1 MASLAELEK
10 QYGGQRGTS
19 LADLERQHGIS
30 ARPKAN
36 LTPEAIKVAN
46 EFLWS
51 QQDIPEVEYDINQ
64 SLYEAAGRIDPAMMP
79 TPTATAQP
87 QFATAAPQATPSR
100 EPGWMTEIRNAL
112 ERGGLRMV
120 AAVPGALAFL
130 MQAGQRVPGGWYP
143 KTPEIEAKT
152 TGDIVKLKEIA
163 KTIYSDADRE
173 AIRARKGGVA
183 GYIVNTT
190 FETLPMMA
198 MSSVAAIPGG
208 AIGAAGAF
216 SVAAIG
222 EGEAAYQEA
231 IKAMEGRVDLSQS
244 QKEAIAQTER
254 LIVGT
259 INGVIEKMQ
268 ADEVLTFAKG
278 GKKYVKD
285 MVNAVKQKAWGK
297 VAASGAKIEGI
308 HLIKAVSEGFEEF
321 CQEGVSI
328 GAARL
333 HGDKI
338 EFSDL
343 GRMFKAGV
351 GGLTAGYGL
360 TAGGAM
366 AQTAV
371 EAAGRYD
378 QRRQE
383 AGRTRQIK
391 TAYEQAK
398 ARANVEPGRPAERP
412 EIGTGGQGF
421 TPTVQP
427 GVATADEM
435 VEKLAGDS
443 YKLKDLEAAVERA
456 AVDKETKTKLDA
468 LFTEKTAQAK
478 PEETDEAKGKTEAK
492 SEAPV
497 EDRTPVDV
505 GKKKAE
511 GQPEAAEPSAIDR
524 QFGALPGMGE
534 EVKATAISEI
544 LRVLHES
551 YTEISDEA
559 FAVDPRT
566 VNDDALQYWMANRDK
581 VDDLIRRE
589 QEATRAEDEFEA
601 EALFQERMDILRKL
615 NRLIHQPKQ
624 AAGTIG
630 PQTAP
635 AKPGAAPAKPTESP
649 MDKARRDLERKGASR
664 VGGRDFK
671 ILQRDDGSYYY
682 EYTEGGVRMTQG
694 PAGANTWTRE
704 DAIDKAMQEI
714 DYLSKDIIITE
725 PRTGRTEQISAEKP
739 EAPGPAAYG
748 KALDDLAKQET
759 DEVLGYRGD
768 VRRYVTG
775 QQNDIPRAPL
785 NMPED
790 QKREIIRQEQEKAD
804 EAGKLTRTLFGRMP
818 TAKKGKTPAI
828 DKGKPLAPETPSEE
842 PATPGVTDVQKVD
855 DILLSDVLAKRIEE
869 RPVSA
874 DEFFSIAND
883 VYGGTRAQGK
893 YGPSDAYDALEL
905 AVNKVLAKQES
916 ADPTVDLET
925 AKKNVHEIEALLD
938 RLPTQTNR
946 SGEKDVFQQFSTPP
960 HYAYGIAWAAGIGKG
975 DVVLEPSAGAGGI
988 AVFAKKAGATVHV
1001 NEISERRAA
1010 LLKELGF
1017 DKVTTEDAE
1026 QIHNILKDRPSVVL
1040 MNPPFSH
1047 AGHRMGA
1054 KKIQGTDLKHIDAAL
1069 KLMQDGGRLVAI
1081 MGRPLHEDKGESA
1094 TFQRWMDAT
1103 KSRYNVRANVYVGR
1117 GVYKKYGT
1125 SFPTRVLVIDKTGPT
1140 TGTVVGGTVDTVADL
1155 LYTLNEVRNDREPIQ
1170 SVAAQPGGERRPP
1183 ETEPEARPE
1192 SPVRAPTDGMGP
1204 ERPGTGRPD
1213 QQGTER
1219 PARTGEGDVR
1229 VGPEAGNEPSGP
1241 GTAEPGRRPGVTGS
1255 ESERESPAKPE
1266 RVPTGIED
1274 GITVTSQ
1281 RQERQKQEKLSEAVF
1296 EPYRPAKFHIAG
1308 ARKHPTALVESAP
1321 MAAVDPPDVT
1331 YELSLPKSVIEKGQ
1345 LSDIQLENVAYAG
1358 MAFEGKV
1365 RLQDGTEVR
1374 RGYLIGDG
1382 TGVGKGREISGIILD
1397 QMGKGRKKAIWISK
1411 NDKLYD
1417 DAKRD
1422 WSALGQDPDK
1432 LFNLGNIKAGTKV
1445 TVNDGIMYLTYGKLR
1460 SASKKT
1466 GQRSVDQII
1475 EWVGTDFDGVLVF
1488 DEAHHMGNAIAV
1500 RGQRGTRKP
1509 SETALIGAELRKKLP
1524 NARVVYVSATAA
1536 TEVINLAYT
1545 DRLGLWGPG
1554 TPFPTVESFVNEIG
1568 RSGIN
1573 AMEQVAR
1580 DMKAMGL
1587 FSSRSLSYNDGTEE
1601 GTVRFGSIEHKLAP
1615 EQQMVYDKVAEAWQI
1630 VLRNLHQ
1637 AMHIT
1642 GQGQSG
1648 QARGQAL
1655 SQFWGANQRF
1665 FNQIITAM
1673 KVPSVVKAIEKDL
1686 AEGRS
1691 AVIQLTST
1699 YEAAQERAL
1708 ASRDKDSDLEDFDL
1722 TPVEILMQYVENGF
1736 PTQQF
1741 EEYEDEN
1748 GNIRSRPVVDSKG
1761 NPVHSAE
1768 ALEMKAQLL
1777 DELGS
1782 IRNIVPESPLDSV
1795 INYFGS
1801 DVVAEATGRTR
1812 RVILKKGKRVV
1823 ERRGRHANQA
1833 ETNAFMNGKKR
1844 VMIFSEAGGT
1854 GASYHADMDAKNQQR
1869 RAHYVLQPGWR
1880 ADVCLQGM
1888 GRTHRSN
1895 QKYAP
1900 WYWMTTTNLQGEK
1913 RFTSTISRRLNQLG
1927 ALQFGERKAGSAG
1940 LFSAAD
1946 NLESEQATDALHT
1959 FFADLVQGRLH
1970 EISLTEFERQTGLS
1984 LTTPQGAL
1992 RSDLPDIRQ
2001 FLNRLLNLKIDFQN
2015 QVFDAFQTIHREKVD
2030 QAEAEGRLD
2039 VGVQNYPADEVREE
2053 ERQTV
2058 YIHPTG
2064 GATDYIKVTS
2074 KYRVEPVT
2082 WDDLQRSWKPEFYVH
2097 SSHDKT
2103 YGVKQA
2109 SSRRDARTGN
2119 AIPRYRLID
2128 QTGSH
2133 FIDQNKIDGPLHYPK
2148 AYGENPPW
2156 KEITRTEA
2164 KEAWDKA
2171 VEALPE
2177 FKEKEEHFI
2186 SGLMLPIWNRLR
2198 GDVKLYRVLTTDGNV
2213 FIGRKI
2219 PDNEVQTTLSSLGVE
2234 RGRPK
2239 LSTQGAIRGLLE
2251 NQHRLEL
2258 ANGWKL
2264 KYSRVG
2270 GEARIELTGPGYE
2283 HRTELLEHGVFAER
2297 IGYTTRWFLPTGD
2310 QGKAVYERLTQQYP
2324 VVNVEYF
2331 SGSDPTIDVPSAQ
2344 GGFVGGRPSRTAA
2357 YTQLSAIVNEDMT
2370 TGSEVADDFLRRN
2383 RGYTINREAPGAL
2396 RNLASRTAGFVREF
2410 HFLPHLPKTAAFAE
2424 VREAFRHSMEIAK
2437 HAYTDAAEAMKWAL
2451 QPIKGTKTEVAK
2463 RYDALVMKLQA
2474 DSLAEDIEKGVALP
2488 PDMTVAAVEA
2498 MKAKADRLYAK
2509 YPSVRQAY
2517 DRLREKTTEVTDLL
2531 VDMGWLQKA
2540 QAKEFYFP
2548 HKVIKYLRQNQGF
2561 LGITRKPAMPRKGY
2575 LKQRKG
2581 GHDYAIDLD
2590 YMVDHWAQVRRDVA
2604 MTKFLERTL
2613 KKEQEDHFKTEYPDW
2628 KQGDPIPAG
2637 FKEVTVLPGR
2647 FYYKAHGVSEDLA
2660 MALVNQDLAMIEAIL
2675 DEKQQKGMDAV
2686 RTALAVGRKR
2696 SFIVREQVADQVY
2709 DMPTAPISEGM
2720 AYNAIKAFNT
2730 FVKRQILFNPLYAVP
2745 FHVTNFI
2752 GDAHK
2757 VLVAAPGALKG
2768 KGMVG
2773 YWTAILDAHNGRK
2786 PKLFDEAQ
2794 EFGVIGSGWIGVDV
2808 KSLQALLP
2816 EIEKAEISGASA
2828 VAIGTAKRLFNL
2840 LKTAGESREDWLRYA
2855 TFAYLCELQDA
2866 GKDITRFATKD
2877 TKVVRGL
2884 KGHEQAAKIARDIL
2898 GDYSAIGKSGRILAD
2913 LAMPFYRWMHLNLPW
2928 WPRLIKEYGR
2938 RGDVGRAAGAL
2949 MAALAPYIAAMLWNY
2964 SDDDRRKFEEKLP
2977 PWKRW
2982 TFHVVGVHGKK
2993 LYYIP
2998 LPLDDLVQFFGLD
3011 NSLADFT
3018 AYQKGIID
3026 LRTLAARI
3034 ALNSATE
3041 PGMGVVNAVGG
3052 LPGVIR
3058 DAFGIKT
3065 FPELADYRIKEWDR
3079 RAMNVAKDIFGAPA
3093 QLVEAVR
3100 REDSVK
3106 THDLMWRSVLPVCP
3120 WTPTSDPMDALAS
3133 RTYRED
3139 QQAAP
3144 MNPERWR
3151 AHKGKQ
3157 IEVDRLKAQ
3166 VAGESPED
3174 LRRWHL
3180 QDRARRAKE
3189 RIERRRELL
3198 EHGEKTK

>member
-1 MASLAELEK
+1 MDSQSPARTDSVQETEK
-10 QYGGQRGTS
+10 PG
-19 LADLERQHGIS
+19 A
-30 ARPKAN
+30 
-36 LTPEAIKVAN
+36 TPE
-46 EFLWS
+46 S
-51 QQDIPEVEYDINQ
+51 
-64 SLYEAAGRIDPAMMP
+64 
-79 TPTATAQP
+79 
-87 QFATAAPQATPSR
+87 
-100 EPGWMTEIRNAL
+100 
-112 ERGGLRMV
+112 
-120 AAVPGALAFL
+120 
-130 MQAGQRVPGGWYP
+130 
-143 KTPEIEAKT
+143 
-152 TGDIVKLKEIA
+152 
-163 KTIYSDADRE
+163 
-173 AIRARKGGVA
+173 
-183 GYIVNTT
+183 
-190 FETLPMMA
+190 
-198 MSSVAAIPGG
+198 
-208 AIGAAGAF
+208 
-216 SVAAIG
+216 
-222 EGEAAYQEA
+222 
-231 IKAMEGRVDLSQS
+231 
-244 QKEAIAQTER
+244 
-254 LIVGT
+254 
-259 INGVIEKMQ
+259 
-268 ADEVLTFAKG
+268 
-278 GKKYVKD
+278 
-285 MVNAVKQKAWGK
+285 
-297 VAASGAKIEGI
+297 
-308 HLIKAVSEGFEEF
+308 
-321 CQEGVSI
+321 
-328 GAARL
+328 
-333 HGDKI
+333 
-338 EFSDL
+338 
-343 GRMFKAGV
+343 
-351 GGLTAGYGL
+351 
-360 TAGGAM
+360 
-366 AQTAV
+366 
-371 EAAGRYD
+371 
-378 QRRQE
+378 
-383 AGRTRQIK
+383 
-391 TAYEQAK
+391 
-398 ARANVEPGRPAERP
+398 
-412 EIGTGGQGF
+412 
-421 TPTVQP
+421 
-427 GVATADEM
+427 
-435 VEKLAGDS
+435 
-443 YKLKDLEAAVERA
+443 
-456 AVDKETKTKLDA
+456 AVDK
-468 LFTEKTAQAK
+468 
-478 PEETDEAKGKTEAK
+478 
-492 SEAPV
+492 V
-497 EDRTPVDV
+497 
-505 GKKKAE
+505 
-511 GQPEAAEPSAIDR
+511 
-524 QFGALPGMGE
+524 
-534 EVKATAISEI
+534 
-544 LRVLHES
+544 
-551 YTEISDEA
+551 
-559 FAVDPRT
+559 
-566 VNDDALQYWMANRDK
+566 
-581 VDDLIRRE
+581 
-589 QEATRAEDEFEA
+589 
-601 EALFQERMDILRKL
+601 
-615 NRLIHQPKQ
+615 
-624 AAGTIG
+624 
-630 PQTAP
+630 
-635 AKPGAAPAKPTESP
+635 
-649 MDKARRDLERKGASR
+649 RRDLEQKGATR

-671 ILQRDDGSYYY
+671 ILERDDGVFYY
-682 EYTEGGVRMTQG
+682 EYTEKGFRHTKG
-694 PAGANTWTRE
+694 PAGMNTWTRE

-714 DYLSKDIIITE
+714 DFLGKDIIITE
-725 PRTGRTEQISAEKP
+725 PRTGRTERIPAEKP
-739 EAPGPAAYG
+739 ESPGPAAYG
-748 KALDDLAKQET
+748 KALEDRAKQET

-775 QQNDIPRAPL
+775 QQNDIPQAPL
-785 NMPED
+785 DMPED
-790 QKREIIRQEQEKAD
+790 QKREIIRQEQQKAD
-804 EAGKLTRTLFGRMP
+804 EAGKLIRTLFGRMP
-818 TAKKGKTPAI
+818 TAKK
-828 DKGKPLAPETPSEE
+828 DKAKAEAPKPEE
-842 PATPGVTDVQKVD
+842 PATPGVTDAQKAD

-925 AKKNVHEIEALLD
+925 AKKNVGEIEALLD

-1001 NEISERRAA
+1001 NEISKRRAA
-1010 LLKELGF
+1010 LLQELGF

-1054 KKIQGTDLKHIDAAL
+1054 KKIHGTDLKHIDAAL
-1069 KLMQDGGRLVAI
+1069 TLMQDGGRLVAI

-1140 TGTVVGGTVDTVADL
+1140 TGEVVGGTVDTVADL

-1170 SVAAQPGGERRPP
+1170 SVAPQPGSEGRPSA
-1183 ETEPEARPE
+1183 TEPEARPE
-1192 SPVRAPTDGMGP
+1192 SPVRPATDGMGHDQ
-1204 ERPGTGRPD
+1204 PGTGRPN
-1213 QQGTER
+1213 QQSAER
-1219 PARTGEGDVR
+1219 PSRTGEGDVR
-1229 VGPEAGNEPSGP
+1229 GEPEASNEPPGP
-1241 GTAEPGRRPGVTGS
+1241 RTAESERRPGTTGT
-1255 ESERESPAKPE
+1255 ESKRESPAKPE
-1266 RVPTGIED
+1266 RVPTGTEG
-1274 GITVTSQ
+1274 GIAVTSQ
-1281 RQERQKQEKLSEAVF
+1281 RQQRQKQEKLSESVF
-1296 EPYRPAKFHIAG
+1296 EPYRPAKFRVHG
-1308 ARKHPTALVESAP
+1308 AKKHPTALVESAP

-1345 LSDIQLENVAYAG
+1345 LSDIQLENIAYAG
-1358 MAFEGKV
+1358 MAFEGRV
-1365 RLQDGTEVR
+1365 HLQDGTEVR

-1397 QMGKGRKKAIWISK
+1397 QMNKGRKKAIWVSK
-1411 NDKLYD
+1411 NEKLYD

-1422 WSALGQDPDK
+1422 WSALGQDK
-1432 LFNLGNIKAGTKV
+1432 GKVFNLGNIKAGTPI
-1445 TVNDGIMYLTYGKLR
+1445 TANDGIMYLTYGKLR
-1460 SASKKT
+1460 STSKKT
-1466 GQRSVDQII
+1466 KQRTVDQII
-1475 EWVGTDFDGVLVF
+1475 AWVGEDFDGVLVF

-1500 RGQRGTRKP
+1500 RGQRGTRRP

-1554 TPFPTVESFVNEIG
+1554 TPFPTVEAFVNEIG

-1601 GTVRFGSIEHKLAP
+1601 GTVRFGSLEHKLTP
-1615 EQQMVYDKVAEAWQI
+1615 EQQVVYDRVAEAWQI
-1630 VLRNLHQ
+1630 VLRNLNR
-1637 AMHIT
+1637 AMGIT
-1642 GQGQSG
+1642 GQSNNGQS
-1648 QARGQAL
+1648 RGQAL

-1673 KVPSVVKAIEKDL
+1673 KVPSVVQAIEKDL

-1699 YEAAQERAL
+1699 YEAAQNRAL
-1708 ASRDKDSDLEDFDL
+1708 AQRDPDSDLEDFDL

-1741 EEYEDEN
+1741 EDYTDEN
-1748 GNIRSRPVVDSKG
+1748 GNVRSRPVVDSKG
-1761 NPVHSAE
+1761 DPVHSAE
-1768 ALEMKAQLL
+1768 AMEMKERLL
-1777 DELGS
+1777 DELGA

-1795 INYFGS
+1795 INHFGS

-1812 RVILKKGKRVV
+1812 RVILKKGKRAV
-1823 ERRGRHANQA
+1823 ERRGKHANQA

-1869 RAHYVLQPGWR
+1869 RSHYVLQPGWR

-1895 QKYAP
+1895 QKHAP
-1900 WYWMTTTNLQGEK
+1900 WYWMATTNLQGEK

-1946 NLESEQATDALHT
+1946 NLESEQATDALNT
-1959 FFADLVQGRLH
+1959 FFSDLVRGRLPG
-1970 EISLTEFERQTGLS
+1970 ISLTEFEEQTGLS
-1984 LTTPQGAL
+1984 LRTQQGAV

-2015 QVFDAFQTIHREKVD
+2015 QVFDAFQAIHQEKVE

-2039 VGVQNYPADEVREE
+2039 VGVENYKADEVHED
-2053 ERQTV
+2053 ERQVV
-2058 YIHPTG
+2058 YTHPTG
-2064 GATDYIKVTS
+2064 GTTEYIKVTS
-2074 KYRVEPVT
+2074 KYRVEAIT
-2082 WDDLQRSWKPEFYVH
+2082 WDDLQRSWKPDFYVQ
-2097 SSHDKT
+2097 SSHGKT

-2119 AIPRYRLID
+2119 AVPRYRLID
-2128 QTGSH
+2128 QSGSH
-2133 FIDQNKIDGPLHYPK
+2133 FIDQNKIDGPLHYPQG
-2148 AYGENPPW
+2148 YGAQVPW
-2156 KEITRTEA
+2156 KEVTRPEA
-2164 KEAWDKA
+2164 KAAWDEA
-2171 VEALPE
+2171 VESLPE

-2219 PDNEVQTTLSSLGVE
+2219 PDNEVKTTLSSLGVE
-2234 RGRPK
+2234 AGRPK
-2239 LSTQGAIRGLLE
+2239 LTSQGAIRGLLE
-2251 NQHRLEL
+2251 GQHKLEL
-2258 ANGWKL
+2258 ANGWRL

-2270 GEARIELTGPGYE
+2270 GEARIELIGPSYE
-2283 HRTELLEHGVFAER
+2283 HQTELRGHGVFSER
-2297 IGYTTRWFLPTGD
+2297 IQYTTRWFLPTGD
-2310 QGKAVYERLTQQYP
+2310 QTKTVYESLVQQYP
-2324 VVNVEYF
+2324 VVNVEYL

-2344 GGFVGGRPSRTAA
+2344 GGFVGGRPGRAA
-2357 YTQLSAIVNEDMT
+2357 ARAQLSAIVKEDMK
-2370 TGSEVADDFLRRN
+2370 TGSKAADDFLRRN
-2383 RGYTINREAPGAL
+2383 RGYTINAETPGAL
-2396 RNLASRTAGFVREF
+2396 RTLARRTAGFAKGF
-2410 HFLPHLPKTAAFAE
+2410 HFLPYLPKTEAFAE

-2437 HAYTDAAEAMKWAL
+2437 KATTDAAEAMKWAL
-2451 QPIKGTKTEVAK
+2451 QPIKGTKIEVRK

-2474 DSLAEDIEKGVALP
+2474 DSLMEDIEKGVALP
-2488 PDMTVAAVEA
+2488 PDMTEADVEA
-2498 MKAKADRLYAK
+2498 MKAEADRLYAK

-2517 DRLREKTTEVTDLL
+2517 DRLREKTVEVTDML
-2531 VDMGWLQKA
+2531 VDMGWLARA

-2548 HKVIKYLRQNQGF
+2548 HKVIKYLQQNQGF
-2561 LGITRKPAMPRKGY
+2561 FGVGRKPAVPRKGY

-2604 MTKFLERTL
+2604 MTKFLEKTL
-2613 KKEQEDHFKTEYPDW
+2613 KAEQEKFFKSEYPDW

-2675 DEKQQKGMDAV
+2675 DEKQQNGINAV
-2686 RTALAVGRKR
+2686 RTALAVGKKR

-2709 DMPTAPISEGM
+2709 DMPTAAIASGDTSLSHI
-2720 AYNAIKAFNT
+2720 YNAIKAGNT
-2730 FVKRQILFNPLYAVP
+2730 FIKRQILFNPLYAVP
-2745 FHVTNFI
+2745 FHTTNFI

-2768 KGMVG
+2768 SGMVG
-2773 YWTAILDAHNGRK
+2773 YWASILDAHNGRK

-2794 EFGVIGSGWIGVDV
+2794 EYGVIGSGWIGVDV
-2808 KSLQALLP
+2808 KSLKALLP

-2828 VAIGTAKRLFNL
+2828 VATAKAKRLFNL
-2840 LKTAGESREDWLRYA
+2840 AKTAGESREDWLRYA
-2855 TFAYLCELQDA
+2855 TFAYLCKLQDA

-2898 GDYSAIGKSGRILAD
+2898 GDYSAIGKSGVILAD

-2938 RGDVGRAAGAL
+2938 RGNAGRATAAL
-2949 MAALAPYIAAMLWNY
+2949 LAALAPYIAAMLWNY

-2982 TFHVVGVHGKK
+2982 TFHIVGVHGKK

-2998 LPLDDLVQFFGLD
+2998 LPLDDLVQFFGVD

-3026 LRTLAARI
+3026 LRTLAYRI
-3034 ALNSATE
+3034 ASNTVTE
-3041 PGMGVVNAVGG
+3041 PGMGIVNAVGG
-3052 LPGVIR
+3052 ELGVLR
-3058 DAFGIKT
+3058 DFFGIKT
-3065 FPELADYRIKEWDR
+3065 FPEFADYRIKDWGR
-3079 RAMNVAKDIFGAPA
+3079 RAMNVAKTILGAPA
-3093 QLVEAVR
+3093 QLAEAVR
-3100 REDSVK
+3100 REDSAK
-3106 THDLMWRSVLPVCP
+3106 THDLVWRSVLPVRP

-3133 RTYRED
+3133 RTYRDD
-3139 QQAAP
+3139 QEAKP
-3144 MNPERWR
+3144 LNPEQWR

-3157 IEVDRLKAQ
+3157 VEVDRIKAQ

-3174 LRRWHL
+3174 LRQWHL

-3189 RIERRRELL
+3189 RIERRRQLL
-3198 EHGEKTK
+3198 TERRNGE